1 MKLKRFIALAK
12 ATTVVLCSL
21 HGSGAWSQS
30 LSDARPITWTA
41 AMAAGGPTDS
51 AAREMAQMLSERLG
65 RTITVD
71 PIGGAGGLLA
81 AQKVM
86 NGPKDGTNFL
96 FSTNS
101 LLVNQ
106 VLRKKPEYDM
116 ARDFVGVSPLIEG
129 PFGIFVNSAV
139 PAGTLKELIDYAKA
153 NPGKLNYGSSGIGGI
168 MHLITEDLKARAGID
183 MEHIPFKG
191 GAQLITELVG
201 NRVQLEILDPNF
213 AKPHVDAGRLRALVV
228 TSRERIV
235 TLPNVP
241 TTAESG
247 LPGYTPTF
255 WMGLYAPAGMPRAII
270 DQVNGELR
278 AILTN
283 PEVKK
288 RYAARGF
295 TTEWMT
301 PDATQRRIAV
311 ELAQLNKVVDDAK
324 IERQ

>member
-1 MKLKRFIALAK
+1 MKFIRNVVAASIALTA
-12 ATTVVLCSL
+12 LGGG
-21 HGSGAWSQS
+21 GSVAWAQADS
-30 LSDARPITWTA
+30 RPIVWTA
-41 AMAAGGPTDS
+41 AMAAGGPTDA

-86 NGPKDGTNFL
+86 NGPKDGTSFL

-116 ARDFVGVSPLIEG
+116 AKDFIGISPLIEG
-129 PFGIFVNSAV
+129 PFGIFINTSV
-139 PAGTLKELIDYAKA
+139 PVTTLKELLDYAKA
-153 NPGKLNYGSSGIGGI
+153 NPGKLNYGSSGVGGI
-168 MHLITEDLKARAGID
+168 MHLITEDLNARAGID
-183 MEHIPFKG
+183 MVHIPFKG
-191 GAQLITELVG
+191 GAQLLTELVG

-228 TSRERIV
+228 TSKERIV
-235 TLPNVP
+235 TMPNVP

-255 WMGLYAPAGMPRAII
+255 WMGLYAPAGTSKAIV

-278 AILTN
+278 NILN
-283 PEVKK
+283 NAEVKK

-295 TTEWMT
+295 STEWMT
-301 PDATQRRIAV
+301 PEATQRRIAT
-311 ELAQLNKVVDDAK
+311 ELATLNKVVEDAK